1 MNNYKKILF
10 ICNPD
15 STHSISWINQLND
28 SDFDVRVFSAYIN
41 NNENL
46 SYPEWK
52 FPTYVMEPPRDKTR
66 VKNKLLVYYLSK
78 IIPIPISRILID
90 KFGLKQKWLK
100 KIILNWKPDIIHS
113 FPLNVGGKLAT
124 RTLKSIKKDLWPR
137 WVASS
142 WGSDLFLGIEGEKRE
157 KDNIKYILENCDGFF
172 SDCNR
177 DLNIAKNNGLNINDA
192 KFSLSLPGTGGV
204 DLELFKLI
212 REKKLKRNIIL
223 IPKAYEREH
232 ANKIFPFLEALKL
245 CDVNL
250 LEGFE
255 IHFLMISDAVKKA
268 IKFFPEKLK
277 KICFVND
284 MISQDKLFY
293 LMSKTRIMVSLS
305 LSDGTPNVMLEAMA
319 AGALPVMHPLD
330 SIKEWIVDQEN
341 GLLVH
346 SLYPHK
352 IKKAIIKSLTDDN
365 LFENSSSLNFKLIK
379 KKADRKILKSKIIE
393 SYESLL

>member
-28 SDFDVRVFSAYIN
+28 SDFDVRVFSVYIN
-41 NNENL
+41 NNKNL
-46 SYPEWK
+46 SYPEWE
-52 FPTYVMEPPRDKTR
+52 FPTYVLKKPKIKRHSKKNIFYHPFSIGIPPSIFNIFAQKYSLR
-66 VKNKLLVYYLSK
+66 S
-78 IIPIPISRILID
+78 
-90 KFGLKQKWLK
+90 KWLK
-100 KIILNWKPDIIHS
+100 NIILNWEPDIIHS
-113 FPLNVGGKLAT
+113 FPLNIGGKLT
-124 RTLKSIKKDLWPR
+124 TKVLKKINKYSWPKI
-137 WVASS
+137 VASS
-142 WGSDLFLGIEGEKRE
+142 WGSDIYLGIKGDRNET
-157 KDNIKYILENCDGFF
+157 DNINFILNNCNGFF
-172 SDCNR
+172 SDCQR
-177 DLNIAKNNGLNINDA
+177 DLDIAKNNGLDKY
-192 KFSLSLPGTGGV
+192 KFALSMPGTGGLNI
-204 DLELFKLI
+204 DRFISI
-212 REKKLKRNIIL
+212 RKSNKKRNIIL
-223 IPKAYEREH
+223 VPKAFEREH

-255 IHFLMISDAVKKA
+255 IHFLMSSDAVKKA

-293 LMSKTRIMVSLS
+293 LLSKTRIMVSLS

-319 AGALPVMHPLD
+319 SGALPVMHPLD

-352 IKKAIIKSLTDDN
+352 IKKAIIKSLTDDD
-365 LFENSSSLNFKLIK
+365 LFENASSLNFKLIK
-379 KKADRKILKSKIIE
+379 KKADRTVLKSKIIE